1 MLAPCA
7 HADERGP
14 GGVGDDLLGLLDVDD
29 DLGTDRDR
37 DAEGVDGRGRAK
49 DGLERVAA
57 LDPPVVA
64 TVEQPDV
71 IDPGVA
77 QDHQGPCGGDLAGA
91 TARPLLLGVAL
102 GVSTVDHDRRVAGDA
117 EGAQGRIDHFGGAPI
132 PVGRILEP
140 VRVEEERARDV
151 SLGVFL
157 GHAEV
162 HVEEQELLVGRRLR
176 RLPVEDITQPR
187 DVHELVVVW
196 KTIEWQRW
204 VGGPGRGPILVSA
217 SAGDAE
223 IGEGRHELGGIVRPI
238 AVDDD
243 VAIGG
248 DPLLVQEPPDLGL
261 VDDPEPAG
269 REGDGS
275 RDVAAAGLA
284 VPTPAVV
291 GGERSDVDDGSS
303 RVVQSFAEFGGR
315 DRAHRWYLMCDGG
328 GGQTKTP
335 VGAGV

>member
-1 MLAPCA
+1 MTPK
-7 HADERGP
+7 D
-14 GGVGDDLLGLLDVDD
+14 
-29 DLGTDRDR
+29 
-37 DAEGVDGRGRAK
+37 VDGRGRAK

-64 TVEQPDV
+64 AVEQPDV
-71 IDPGVA
+71 VDPGVA
-77 QDHQGPCGGDLAGA
+77 QDHQRPRGGDLAGA

-102 GVSTVDHDRRVAGDA
+102 GVAAVDDDRRVAGDA
-117 EGAQGRIDHFGGAPI
+117 ERAQGRIDHFGRAPV

-151 SLGVFL
+151 ALGVFL

-162 HVEEQELLVGRRLR
+162 HVEEQELLVGRRLG
-176 RLPVEDITQPR
+176 RLPVEDVAQPR
-187 DVHELVVVW
+187 DVDELVVVG
-196 KTIEWQRW
+196 KPIEWQRR
-204 VGGPGRGPILVSA
+204 VGGPGRGPILVGA

-223 IGEGRHELGGIVRPI
+223 IGEGRHELGGVVRSV

-243 VAIGG
+243 VAVGG

-261 VDDPEPAG
+261 VDDPQPAG
-269 REGDGS
+269 REGDRS

-284 VPTPAVV
+284 IPAPAVV
-291 GGERSDVDDGSS
+291 GRERSDVDDGSS
-303 RVVQSFAEFGGR
+303 RVVQSLSEFGGG